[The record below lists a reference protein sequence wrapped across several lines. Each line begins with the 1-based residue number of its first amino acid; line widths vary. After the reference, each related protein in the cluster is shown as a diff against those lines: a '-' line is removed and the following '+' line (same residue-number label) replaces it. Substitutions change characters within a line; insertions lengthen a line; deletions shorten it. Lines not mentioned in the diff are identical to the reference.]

1 MGSASARRAFS
12 IVLLTAACGGSPSGG
27 GTTATPSVPRS
38 TFAEVNEDE
47 RVEEVDLSALA
58 FRGILEEA
66 PTEALGSRLAV
77 RPLEIP
83 RPGRGGTRRFAFE
96 DGKRGW
102 ITALPSNDLLTTPT
116 YGDGKLFVG
125 GGFASHRFFAF
136 DAFRGDLAWS
146 LAAPDGGP
154 TAAIYDRDRVL
165 FNTESCTIFVAN
177 ADTGEL
183 IWKRWLGDP
192 LMSQPVI
199 GGDLVMSAYPAD
211 GAHVFGAF
219 DVDDGDPRWS
229 FAIPADVIQ
238 APQVR
243 GEDVFFA
250 TMDGSVFR
258 VRHRD
263 GHVHW
268 RKNLAATSAVW
279 VDGERM
285 LLTRRVDVRG
295 APHEEAIVVDTR
307 RGEVVRTAER
317 VAAPYLRGQSRDRQL
332 ASGQAGAWGAVPH
345 GERLGLRNVASGWAY
360 QGSSPAVVDGRA
372 YAAVGPEIV
381 ARDVSTGEIVWRRRD
396 GSAGD
401 AQTVSPPAIVGSQ
414 IVYGTVDGHL
424 YFGDI
429 DTGITLR
436 AYDLGEPIVF
446 QPIVA
451 EGWVYVATGAG
462 NVIGLEVGDPQLDG
476 WHMWGGNA
484 QHAGLVDDVV
494 DEPSEVSPALLASLD
509 RPGRGTLRL
518 GGFVDELAGDSEETA
533 TDANVAGAN
542 GADSNAGRAPDPEEP
557 RALLRPQEQPD
568 LPQIGVRV
576 DADVS
581 GVVARVAVTQSF
593 ENPHDRAIEAVYLFP
608 LPVGAAVDDMEMHV
622 GTRVVRAQ
630 IRRKEQARREY
641 AEARASGRR
650 AALLEQER
658 EDLFV
663 QRVANVGPGETVRV
677 RLTYVQTLPFVPD
690 REGAEGAYELV
701 FPMSAPRRF
710 DPANPSAVVGDPR
723 EVREADAVDL
733 SVRLRPGMPL
743 LGVSSPTHAIATTQ
757 LDDGARVAL
766 EGNDARD
773 GARDGVRDGARDTAR
788 DFVLRYRVGGAQPE
802 AALFAHRA
810 PVTPEDDGAPNG
822 YFGLVVQ
829 PPQGS
834 SADADAAP
842 REVTF
847 VIDRSSSMRG
857 RAMQQAQAVVRETLA
872 TMRADERFSIVSF
885 GDVLERLDESPLPV
899 NDETRARASRFV
911 EGLRA
916 VGATRM
922 VPAIE
927 DALRRANAQAEGEG
941 ARLPDRV
948 GGVGGVR
955 RLPIVV
961 LLTDGWI
968 GNEREVLGSIVGSLG
983 EARVYPIGL
992 GSSPNRFLLG
1002 RAAELGRGRAIF
1014 GALSEDGA
1022 ALASR
1027 FVDLVDRPTFTDVS
1041 IDWGGLDVH
1050 DVYPRRL
1057 PDLFAGQPLIV
1068 HGRFARGGEAT
1079 VKIRGTRKG
1088 RRFERAITVRLPEG
1102 ARGGAENAVHRT
1114 LWARAAIG
1122 DRMERMTFRDDP
1134 ALIQEVTTLGLQHRL
1149 VTRWTSFVAVDATPR
1164 PEAEEATI
1172 SPARSLPGDPE
1183 IRIPAP
1189 ADARAVTV
1197 LLPFGETLAA
1207 VWEPEIDRW
1216 TARFLVPGDA
1226 EEGSYPIEIAIT
1238 HADGRLER
1246 ARLWY
1251 TVDASAPMLEVEA
1264 IGDVR
1269 PGATI
1274 TLQARQIVTDADLS
1288 QIGRDRGWLTDERA
1302 QLLQDVRRVEA
1313 RIGGEVVDLATSGP
1327 GTWEARVTVPSD
1339 VRDVFA
1345 LTLVVVDLA
1354 ANVREQ
1360 AVTLEVAR

>member
-1 MGSASARRAFS
+1 M
-12 IVLLTAACGGSPSGG
+12 
-27 GTTATPSVPRS
+27 PRS
-38 TFAEVNEDE
+38 TFAEVNDDH
-47 RVEEVDLSALA
+47 VETVELDDVYRAEL
-58 FRGILEEA
+58 FRGVPDATPSE
-66 PTEALGSRLAV
+66 TLGSRFQV

-102 ITALPSNDLLTTPT
+102 ITALPSSEMLTTPT
-116 YGDGKLFVG
+116 YGDGKVFLG

-154 TAAIYDRDRVL
+154 TAAIYDRDRIL
-165 FNTESCTIFVAN
+165 FNTESCTLFVAN
-177 ADTGEL
+177 ADTGAL
-183 IWKRWLGDP
+183 LWKRWLGDP

-199 GGDLVMSAYPAD
+199 GADFVMSAYPAN
-211 GAHVFGAF
+211 GAHLFGAF
-219 DVDDGDPRWS
+219 DVDDGDPRWTVP
-229 FAIPADVIQ
+229 IPADVIQ
-238 APQVR
+238 APQVQ
-243 GEDVFFA
+243 GADVFFA

-258 VRHRD
+258 VRVRD
-263 GHVHW
+263 GHVIW
-268 RKNLAATSAVW
+268 RKDLAATSAVW
-279 VDGERM
+279 VDGERL

-295 APHEEAIVVDTR
+295 EPHEEAVVVDTR

-317 VAAPYLRGQSRDRQL
+317 VPAPYLRGQSRDRQL
-332 ASGQAGAWGAVPH
+332 ATGQAGAWGSVPH
-345 GERLGLRNVASGWAY
+345 GARLGLANVASGWAY

-381 ARDVSTGEIVWRRRD
+381 ARDVQTGEVVWRRRD

-401 AQTVSPPAIVGSQ
+401 AQTVSPPAIVGAQ

-436 AYDLGEPIVF
+436 AYDVGEPIVF

-451 EGWVYVATGAG
+451 EGWVYVATGEG
-462 NVIGLEVGDPQLDG
+462 NLIGLEIGDPQLDG

-484 QHAGLVDDVV
+484 RHAGLVDDVV
-494 DEPSEVSPALLASLD
+494 DDPSEVSPALLASLD

-518 GGFVDELAGDSEETA
+518 GGFVDELSGSSEETA
-533 TDANVAGAN
+533 TDANEGA
-542 GADSNAGRAPDPEEP
+542 PEEP
-557 RALLRPQEQPD
+557 AALLRPDQQPD

-630 IRRKEQARREY
+630 IRRKQQARAEY

-677 RLTYVQTLPFVPD
+677 RLTYVQTLPYVPD
-690 REGAEGAYELV
+690 REGGEGAYELV

-710 DPANPSAVVGDPR
+710 DPSNAAAVMPDPSER
-723 EVREADAVDL
+723 READRVDL

-743 LGVSSPTHAIATTQ
+743 LGVSSPTHGIETAT
-757 LDDGARVAL
+757 LDDGARVTMGT
-766 EGNDARD
+766 EGQAVD
-773 GARDGVRDGARDTAR
+773 GESRATQR
-788 DFVLRYRVGGAQPE
+788 DFVLRYRVGGEHPE

-822 YFGLVVQ
+822 FFGLVVQ
-829 PPQGS
+829 PPAGVS
-834 SADADAAP
+834 GDDVAAP
-842 REVTF
+842 RDVTF

-857 RAMQQAQAVVRETLA
+857 RAMQQAQAVVRDTLA
-872 TMRADERFSIVSF
+872 TMREGERFSIVSF
-885 GDVLERLDESPLPV
+885 GDVLERLDEAPLPV
-899 NDETRARASRFV
+899 NAETRGRAATFV

-927 DALRRANAQAEGEG
+927 DALVRSNENANGSEH
-941 ARLPDRV
+941 
-948 GGVGGVR
+948 
-955 RLPIVV
+955 LPIVV

-968 GNEREVLGSIVGSLG
+968 GNEREVLGAIAGALG
-983 EARVYPIGL
+983 QARVYPIGL
-992 GSSPNRFLLG
+992 GSSPNRFVLG
-1002 RAAELGRGRAIF
+1002 RAAELGRGRVLY

-1041 IDWGGLDVH
+1041 IDWGGLDVR

-1068 HGRFARGGEAT
+1068 HGRFDRGGEAT
-1079 VKIRGTRKG
+1079 VKVRGSLKG
-1088 RRFERAITVRLPEG
+1088 RRFERAITVRLPEQ
-1102 ARGGAENAVHRT
+1102 ATAEGNDVHRT

-1122 DRMERMTFRDDP
+1122 DRMERLTFRDDP
-1134 ALIQEVTTLGLQHRL
+1134 TLVQEITTLGLQHRL
-1149 VTRWTSFVAVDATPR
+1149 VTPWTSFVAVDTTPR
-1164 PEAEEATI
+1164 ADDEQASI

-1189 ADARAVTV
+1189 SNARAVTV

-1216 TARFLVPGDA
+1216 SARFLVPADA

-1246 ARLWY
+1246 LRLWY

-1264 IGDVR
+1264 LGDVQA
-1269 PGATI
+1269 GATI
-1274 TLQARQIVTDADLS
+1274 TLRARQIVTDADLS

-1302 QLLQDVRRVEA
+1302 HLLQDVRRVEA
-1313 RIGGEVVDLATSGP
+1313 RVGDEVVDLTTAGP
-1327 GTWEARVTVPSD
+1327 GTWEARVRVPED
-1339 VRDVFA
+1339 VGETFEVE
-1345 LTLVVVDLA
+1345 LVVVDLA
-1354 ANVREQ
+1354 ANVRTQ
-1360 AVTLEVAR
+1360 RVGLEVGR

>member
-47 RVEEVDLSALA
+47 RVEDVDWSALA
-58 FRGILEEA
+58 FRGIPEEA

-83 RPGRGGTRRFAFE
+83 RPGRGGTRRFSFE

-102 ITALPSNDLLTTPT
+102 ITALPSSELLTTPT
-116 YGDGKLFVG
+116 YGDGKLFLG

-199 GGDLVMSAYPAD
+199 GGDLVMSAYPAN

-268 RKNLAATSAVW
+268 RKDLAATSAVW

-295 APHEEAIVVDTR
+295 EPHEEAIVVDAR

-317 VAAPYLRGQSRDRQL
+317 VAAPYLRGNSRDRRL
-332 ASGQAGAWGAVPH
+332 ATGQAGAWGTVPH
-345 GERLGLRNVASGWAY
+345 GARLGLQNVASGWAY

-494 DEPSEVSPALLASLD
+494 DDPSEVSPALLASLD

-533 TDANVAGAN
+533 TDAN

-757 LDDGARVAL
+757 LGDGARVAL
-766 EGNDARD
+766 EEGRREAD
-773 GARDGVRDGARDTAR
+773 R
-788 DFVLRYRVGGAQPE
+788 DFVLRYRVGGEHPE

-829 PPQGS
+829 PPQGA
-834 SADADAAP
+834 SADADAAA
-842 REVTF
+842 REITF

-857 RAMQQAQAVVRETLA
+857 RAMEQAQAVVRETLA

-885 GDVLERLDESPLPV
+885 GDVLERLDDSPLPV

-927 DALRRANAQAEGEG
+927 DALRRANASAVGER
-941 ARLPDRV
+941 A
-948 GGVGGVR
+948 

-968 GNEREVLGSIVGSLG
+968 GNEREVLGSIVSALG
-983 EARVYPIGL
+983 VARVYPIGL
-992 GSSPNRFLLG
+992 GSSPNRFVLG

-1079 VKIRGTRKG
+1079 VKIRGTRGG
-1088 RRFERAITVRLPEG
+1088 RRFERAISVRLPEG
-1102 ARGGAENAVHRT
+1102 AHGGDDHAVHRT

-1251 TVDASAPMLEVEA
+1251 TVDASAPMLAVEA

-1274 TLQARQIVTDADLS
+1274 TLRARQIVTDADLS
-1288 QIGRDRGWLTDERA
+1288 QVGHDRGWLTDERA

-1313 RIGGEVVDLATSGP
+1313 RIGGDDGGEVVDLATTGP

-1339 VRDVFA
+1339 VRDTFS

-1360 AVTLEVAR
+1360 PVSLEVAR

>member
-1 MGSASARRAFS
+1 MGSASARLALS

-38 TFAEVNEDE
+38 TFGEVNDEE

-58 FRGILEEA
+58 FRGIPEER

-83 RPGRGGTRRFAFE
+83 RPGRGSTRRFAFE

-102 ITALPSNDLLTTPT
+102 ITALPSSDLLTTPT

-154 TAAIYDRDRVL
+154 TAAIYDRERIL

-268 RKNLAATSAVW
+268 RKDLAATSAVW

-285 LLTRRVDVRG
+285 LLTRRVNVRG
-295 APHEEAIVVDTR
+295 EPHEEAIVVDAR
-307 RGEVVRTAER
+307 RGEVVHTAER
-317 VAAPYLRGQSRDRQL
+317 VAAPYLRGNSRDRRL
-332 ASGQAGAWGAVPH
+332 ATGQAGAWGTVPH
-345 GERLGLRNVASGWAY
+345 GARLGLHNVASGWAY

-462 NVIGLEVGDPQLDG
+462 NVIGLELGDPQLDG

-494 DEPSEVSPALLASLD
+494 DDPSEVSPALLASLD

-518 GGFVDELAGDSEETA
+518 GGFVDELAGDSEQTA
-533 TDANVAGAN
+533 TDA
-542 GADSNAGRAPDPEEP
+542 NAGRAPDPDEP

-690 REGAEGAYELV
+690 REGVEGAYELV

-733 SVRLRPGMPL
+733 SVRIRPGMPL
-743 LGVSSPTHAIATTQ
+743 LGVSSPTHAIASTQ

-766 EGNDARD
+766 E
-773 GARDGVRDGARDTAR
+773 DGARDTAR

-802 AALFAHRA
+802 AALFAHRS

-829 PPQGS
+829 PPQGA
-834 SADADAAP
+834 SAEDAAP
-842 REVTF
+842 REITF

-885 GDVLERLDESPLPV
+885 GDVLERLDEAPLPA
-899 NDETRARASRFV
+899 NDEARARASRFV

-927 DALRRANAQAEGEG
+927 DALRRTNAAARGE
-941 ARLPDRV
+941 V
-948 GGVGGVR
+948 SR

-968 GNEREVLGSIVGSLG
+968 GNEREVLGAIVGSLG
-983 EARVYPIGL
+983 DARVYPIGL
-992 GSSPNRFLLG
+992 GSSPNRFVLG

-1088 RRFERAITVRLPEG
+1088 RRFERAITVQLPEG
-1102 ARGGAENAVHRT
+1102 ARGGDENAVHRT

-1134 ALIQEVTTLGLQHRL
+1134 ALIQEVTTLGLRHRL

-1172 SPARSLPGDPE
+1172 SPSRSLPGDPE

-1207 VWEPEIDRW
+1207 VWEPEIDCW

-1264 IGDVR
+1264 IGEVR

-1274 TLQARQIVTDADLS
+1274 TLRARQIVTDADLS
-1288 QIGRDRGWLTDERA
+1288 QVGHDRGWLTDERA

-1313 RIGGEVVDLATSGP
+1313 RIGGADDGEVVDLATTGP

-1339 VRDVFA
+1339 ARDGFS

-1360 AVTLEVAR
+1360 TVSLEVAR

>member
-1 MGSASARRAFS
+1 MGSAFARRAFS
-12 IVLLTAACGGSPSGG
+12 IVLLTTACGGSPSGG
-27 GTTATPSVPRS
+27 AGTTATPSVPPS
-38 TFAEVNEDE
+38 TFTEVDEEDH
-47 RVEEVDLSALA
+47 VEDVDLSSLA
-58 FRGILEEA
+58 FRGVPEET
-66 PTEALGSRLAV
+66 PTEALGSRLQV

-83 RPGRGGTRRFAFE
+83 RPGRGGTRRFSFE

-102 ITALPSNDLLTTPT
+102 ITALPSSELLTTPT

-199 GGDLVMSAYPAD
+199 GGDLVMSAYPAN
-211 GAHVFGAF
+211 GAHLFGAF
-219 DVDDGDPRWS
+219 DVADGDPRWS

-268 RKNLAATSAVW
+268 RKDLAATSAVW

-295 APHEEAIVVDTR
+295 EPHEEAIVVDTR

-317 VAAPYLRGQSRDRQL
+317 VAAPYLRGQSRDRRL
-332 ASGQAGAWGAVPH
+332 ATGQAGAWGTVPH
-345 GERLGLRNVASGWAY
+345 GARLGLQNVASGWAY

-451 EGWVYVATGAG
+451 EGWVYVATGQG
-462 NVIGLEVGDPQLDG
+462 NVIGLEIGDPQLDG

-484 QHAGLVDDVV
+484 QHAGLVEDVV
-494 DEPSEVSPALLASLD
+494 EGPSDVSPALLASLD

-518 GGFVDELAGDSEETA
+518 GGFVDELAADAEDTA
-533 TDANVAGAN
+533 TDA
-542 GADSNAGRAPDPEEP
+542 NAGRAPDPEEP

-581 GVVARVAVTQSF
+581 GVVARVSVTQSF

-622 GTRVVRAQ
+622 GSRVVRAQ

-690 REGAEGAYELV
+690 RDGAEGAYELV

-710 DPANPSAVVGDPR
+710 DPANPSAVVGDPSER
-723 EVREADAVDL
+723 READAVNL
-733 SVRLRPGMPL
+733 SVRLRPGIPL
-743 LGVSSPTHAIATTQ
+743 LGVSSPTHTIETTN
-757 LDDGARVAL
+757 LDDGARVAMSVTNGATRGAA
-766 EGNDARD
+766 GNATGDA
-773 GARDGVRDGARDTAR
+773 ARDTAR
-788 DFVLRYRVGGAQPE
+788 DFVLRYRVGGEHPE

-829 PPQGS
+829 PPQGA

-842 REVTF
+842 REITF

-872 TMRADERFSIVSF
+872 TMREDERFSIVSF
-885 GDVLERLDESPLPV
+885 GDVLERLDEAPLPV
-899 NDETRARASRFV
+899 NDETRARATRFV
-911 EGLRA
+911 ESLRA

-927 DALRRANAQAEGEG
+927 DALRRTNERARSASGAESTGGSAGAESAGE
-941 ARLPDRV
+941 
-948 GGVGGVR
+948 

-968 GNEREVLGSIVGSLG
+968 GNEREVLGAVAGELG
-983 EARVYPIGL
+983 QARVYPIGL
-992 GSSPNRFLLG
+992 GSSPNRFVLG
-1002 RAAELGRGRAIF
+1002 RAGELGRGRAIF

-1057 PDLFAGQPLIV
+1057 PDLFAGQPLVV
-1068 HGRFARGGEAT
+1068 HGRFAEGGEAT

-1088 RRFERAITVRLPEG
+1088 RRFERTITVRLPEG
-1102 ARGGAENAVHRT
+1102 ARGGETNAVHRT

-1122 DRMERMTFRDDP
+1122 DRMERLTFRDDP
-1134 ALIQEVTTLGLQHRL
+1134 ALIQEITTLGLQHRL
-1149 VTRWTSFVAVDATPR
+1149 VTPWTSFVAVDATPQ
-1164 PEAEEATI
+1164 PEAEQATI

-1189 ADARAVTV
+1189 SDARAVTV

-1216 TARFLVPGDA
+1216 SARFLVPGDA

-1251 TVDASAPMLEVEA
+1251 TVDASAAMLEIETL
-1264 IGDVR
+1264 GDVR

-1274 TLQARQIVTDADLS
+1274 TLRARQIVTDADLA
-1288 QIGRDRGWLTDERA
+1288 QVGRDRGWLTDERA

-1313 RIGGEVVDLATSGP
+1313 RVGDEVVDLATSGP
-1327 GTWEARVTVPSD
+1327 GTWEARVTVPED
-1339 VRDVFA
+1339 VGEVFE
-1345 LTLVVVDLA
+1345 LVLVVVDLA

-1360 AVTLEVAR
+1360 PVRLEVVR